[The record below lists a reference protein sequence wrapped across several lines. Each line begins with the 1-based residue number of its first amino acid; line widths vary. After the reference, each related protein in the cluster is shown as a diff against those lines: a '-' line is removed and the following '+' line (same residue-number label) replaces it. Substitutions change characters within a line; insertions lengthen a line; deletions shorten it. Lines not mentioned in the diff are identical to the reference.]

1 MRLFFGIFPPDSV
14 IHEAVAIRDRVP
26 PPRNA
31 KWVAP
36 EKMHVTLRFL
46 GEQESLDPWIE
57 LGTRIAQLHS
67 PFTIALGGVGDFG
80 HVLWIGVLDAEPLIN
95 LATDLGA
102 VDYHPHLTIARARR
116 AHASD
121 VEGRTS
127 SFRVASFDLIESIG
141 GRYESRRS
149 FALQSEAASVP
160 ASPDGSLPQK

>member
-1 MRLFFGIFPPDSV
+1 MRLFFGIFPPESV

-26 PPRNA
+26 PPKNA

-46 GEQESLDPWIE
+46 GEQPSLDSFID
-57 LGTRIAQLHS
+57 LGERVARNHS

-80 HVLWIGVLDAEPLIN
+80 HVLWIGVLEADPLIK
-95 LATDLGA
+95 LATELGA

-116 AHASD
+116 AHASN

-141 GRYESRRS
+141 GRYESRHS
-149 FALQSEAASVP
+149 FTLGQTP
-160 ASPDGSLPQK
+160 TPP